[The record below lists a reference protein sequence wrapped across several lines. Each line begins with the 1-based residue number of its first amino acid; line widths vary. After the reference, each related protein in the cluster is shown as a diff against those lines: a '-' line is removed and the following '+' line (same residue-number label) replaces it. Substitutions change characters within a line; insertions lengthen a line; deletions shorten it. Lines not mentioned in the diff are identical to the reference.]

1 MQIINDLT
9 SQSKASAQ
17 TKQNPSQNGE
27 QSRSRQRAY
36 NKDIVM
42 ESMKKELKDHI
53 DTQLALVPK
62 RCAEVRSHT
71 FYEHENITL

>member
-17 TKQNPSQNGE
+17 TKQNTSHNGE
-27 QSRSRQRAY
+27 QSHSSRSRQRSY

-42 ESMKKELKDHI
+42 KSMKKELKDHI
-53 DTQLALVPK
+53 DT
-62 RCAEVRSHT
+62 
-71 FYEHENITL
+71 